1 MSSKSSSG
9 ALAFR
14 TPDRPMRETLNPRE
28 DVGENRAKHRGPV
41 GVPLDPEAASRTRPA
56 TEKTRSDAELYPRF
70 ERASPH
76 SLAPQTE
83 RERV

>member
-1 MSSKSSSG
+1 MSSKSSSV

-14 TPDRPMRETLNPRE
+14 TPDRPMRETLNPSE
-28 DVGENRAKHRGPV
+28 DVGENRAEHRGPV
-41 GVPLDPEAASRTRPA
+41 GVPLDPEAASRNRPA
-56 TEKTRSDAELYPRF
+56 TERTPSDAELDPRF

-76 SLAPQTE
+76 SLPPQTE